1 MNQPSFSPISTRLR
15 ETGTVLDSIV
25 AQRRTRLPELHEA
38 YGHIDPLTLPRSTR
52 SFEDALRT
60 RRYDDKEGF
69 QPRPSGPAIIMECKS
84 ASPTLGTIIEG
95 AYSPRLLA
103 RAYSRYAAAISVL
116 TEPDRFNGNFAD
128 LDEVRDEVNQPV
140 LCKDFIIDPI
150 QITAARSHGADAIL
164 LMLSV
169 LDDQD
174 YTELSLAA
182 HRLGMD
188 VLTEVDSEE
197 DMHRAQH
204 LGARIIGINNR
215 DLRTLQIDITR
226 TQKLA
231 PLAPKG
237 AVIVGESG
245 VHSRDDVMTLAPY
258 VDALLVAPRS
268 PDRMIL
274 RRQLGRSQ
282 EASPVPAMP
291 SSKKLRSTPRG
302 GPTPVNASAQ
312 RRRVRTTKKRPSA
325 QRSFPPTSDNSAD
338 NTSLSF

>member
-25 AQRRTRLPELHEA
+25 AQRRTRLPELHET

-60 RRYDDKEGF
+60 RRYDEQVGF

-150 QITAARSHGADAIL
+150 QITAARTHGADAIL

-182 HRLGMD
+182 HRLGLD
-188 VLTEVDSEE
+188 VLTEVDGEE
-197 DMHRAQH
+197 DMHRAQR

-231 PLAPKG
+231 PLAP
-237 AVIVGESG
+237 
-245 VHSRDDVMTLAPY
+245 
-258 VDALLVAPRS
+258 
-268 PDRMIL
+268 
-274 RRQLGRSQ
+274 
-282 EASPVPAMP
+282 
-291 SSKKLRSTPRG
+291 
-302 GPTPVNASAQ
+302 
-312 RRRVRTTKKRPSA
+312 
-325 QRSFPPTSDNSAD
+325 
-338 NTSLSF
+338 